1 MNLKSIRTLKGY
13 KQKELAEAIGKNE
26 SFLSRIEKYVYLPT
40 PEIASALCEILQV
53 NLLDIYSREECDLL
67 AIMPPLQAGEEGRE
81 DETSTPSTPHFCE
94 PNTYRLSVRIP
105 RQTFENL
112 LTKEVLNRCGYR
124 SITHW
129 VSVCLYRLERQ
140 FFHITKN
147 DKK

>member
-1 MNLKSIRTLKGY
+1 MNLKSIRTLKGL
-13 KQKELAEAIGKNE
+13 KQKELAESIGKNE
-26 SFLSRIEKYVYLPT
+26 SFISRIEQYVYLPT
-40 PEIASALCEILQV
+40 PETARALCDALQV

-67 AIMPPLQAGEEGRE
+67 ALMPPNAGEEE
-81 DETSTPSTPHFCE
+81 CENSYSSTPHFCE

-129 VSVCLYRLERQ
+129 VCVCLLRLERQ
-140 FFHITKN
+140 YFHITKN